1 MRGRA
6 KSGERLARPLPS
18 HTIRVSSR
26 AKHVHLRVSV
36 QAGLEVVVPPGFDS
50 GQIPTLLREKE
61 EWIARALREIDR
73 ESELGPADPPDTLP
87 ERIVL
92 RAVGETWSVVP
103 GETWRH
109 RIGVRE
115 VGDRLLVDGPIDDP
129 SAWRPAL
136 RRWVSGK
143 ARRHLVPWLES
154 EAGAMAVRIAGISI
168 RCPRSRW
175 GSFSSRGTISLNA
188 QLLFLP
194 PELVRY
200 VLVHELCHAVHLDHS
215 ASFWRLVGERVA
227 DVPALR
233 TTLRDGWQLVPEWLR
248 APALPSDP
256 SRPVE

>member
-1 MRGRA
+1 VN
-6 KSGERLARPLPS
+6 PLPDHIVRES
-18 HTIRVSSR
+18 AR

-36 QAGLEVVVPPGFDS
+36 RAGLEVVVPRGFDRA
-50 GQIPTLLREKE
+50 QIPALLWEKE
-61 EWIARALREIDR
+61 EWIARALREVDR
-73 ESELGPADPPDTLP
+73 ESALAPADPPDTLP

-103 GETWRH
+103 GEAWRD

-129 SAWRPAL
+129 SAWRSAL
-136 RRWVSGK
+136 RRWVSRK

-154 EAGAMAVRIAGISI
+154 EAGAMAVRIAGVSI

-227 DVPALR
+227 DASALR
-233 TTLRDGWQLVPEWLR
+233 ATLRDGWQLVPEWLR
-248 APALPSDP
+248 APASPSDP
-256 SRPVE
+256 SQLAE